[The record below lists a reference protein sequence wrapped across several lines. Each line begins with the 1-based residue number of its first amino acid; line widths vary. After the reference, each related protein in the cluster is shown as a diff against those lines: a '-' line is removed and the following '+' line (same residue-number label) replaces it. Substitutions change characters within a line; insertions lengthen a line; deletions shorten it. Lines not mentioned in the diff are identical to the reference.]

1 MNQPSTSHHI
11 NWPNSLWWKS
21 CRAFIVS
28 GTIVDRIDLATS
40 QGSPCLTTVGRNI
53 GWV

>member
-1 MNQPSTSHHI
+1 MNQPSTGRHI
-11 NWPNSLWWKS
+11 NWPNSLRWKS

-28 GTIVDRIDLATS
+28 GTFLDRIDLATS
-40 QGSPCLTTVGRNI
+40 QGSPCLTTVGLDI